1 MFLQDLKVSVRHSFL
16 FSAELID
23 GPGSRNI
30 CHVRASALRIAQGC
44 SISDAERTKQEKM
57 QHIAAFFLPDG
68 VYVPRKKTLT
78 DQRSGFCE
86 AKVLNPTVLRCKT
99 CLFQPLQSESMGLRA
114 VRFVRS
120 GIIFYLFCNLRQKR
134 QLLVFFMLV
143 YWFVSL
149 LGLIINRIYDIKRI
163 ERSRISEYGIQVVRT

>member
-1 MFLQDLKVSVRHSFL
+1 MSGLPRSESRRAVRSQMQN
-16 FSAELID
+16 
-23 GPGSRNI
+23 GQNKKK
-30 CHVRASALRIAQGC
+30 C
-44 SISDAERTKQEKM
+44 SILL
-57 QHIAAFFLPDG
+57 HFFCPDG